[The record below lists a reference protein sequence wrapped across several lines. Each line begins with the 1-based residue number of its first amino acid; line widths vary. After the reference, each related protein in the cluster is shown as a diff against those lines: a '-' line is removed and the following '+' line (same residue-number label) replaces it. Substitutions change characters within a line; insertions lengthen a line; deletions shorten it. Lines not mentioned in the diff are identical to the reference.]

1 MSLIVIKRTATS
13 INVDEELWKKAKME
27 AIKRG
32 ITVTELFEKAL
43 KKEIEKNQ

>member
-1 MSLIVIKRTATS
+1 VVKRTPTS
-13 INVDEELWKKAKME
+13 INVDEDLWKKAKME

-43 KKEIEKNQ
+43 EKEIDEKIKYMT